1 MKKLKNQ
8 KLSGVNVDLL
18 HWSEKEYDKLHK
30 GKGFYEER
38 EYYEVLATLL
48 KGKKAIDIGCG
59 EGYVEHFAPE
69 ITAVDFSSEAL
80 KRAKKNGAKHLVK
93 APAEALPFGDNTFE
107 VALSAGTLEHLVNQQ
122 KAIEEMG
129 RVAKVQ
135 IIIAHAKLPWLYE
148 MAHKLINL
156 AYGWK
161 QDQPLERPLSLSE
174 INAMLSRAGL
184 KVIFQGIFNYVDLRW
199 LWKGLPYGL
208 LKIPSHYFIVSI
220 KSEASGRRFLKEES
234 GWKI

>member
-1 MKKLKNQ
+1 MD
-8 KLSGVNVDLL
+8 GVNLKLL

-69 ITAVDFSSEAL
+69 ITAVDFSQEAL

-93 APAEALPFGDNTFE
+93 APAEALPFKNNSFE

-122 KAIEEMG
+122 KAVSEMV

-135 IIIAHAKLPWLYE
+135 IIIAHAELPWFYRILDGIVSF
-148 MAHKLINL
+148 L
-156 AYGWK
+156 YGWK
-161 QDQPLERPLSLSE
+161 QDQPLERPVSLPQVTE
-174 INAMLSRAGL
+174 MLKVAGS
-184 KVIFQGIFNYVDLRW
+184 KVIFQGVFNYVDLRW
-199 LWKGLPYGL
+199 LWKKLPYGL
-208 LKIPSHYFIVSI
+208 LKIPSHFFVVSI
-220 KSEASGRRFLKEES
+220 RSAQPERRFLKEES